1 MQKNE
6 TVRLVGWFQP
16 WLIGLY
22 CGGMTAVT
30 RSRRAFASS
39 SLSSPL
45 LLLSTA
51 GSSFPLL
58 SLSSSLLI
66 HSDVHL
72 PLSMLY
78 LLRLYS
84 EFRVPAG
91 CAIPKLNTADD
102 SRALPPAASA
112 RKKKWWNGTYIY
124 VKETMTPR
132 VCAPFFLSL
141 PSVLLTLRPLPFL
154 CQFHFRAIFQEKHG
168 AA

>member
-112 RKKKWWNGTYIY
+112 RKRNGGTVRTYMSKK
-124 VKETMTPR
+124 
-132 VCAPFFLSL
+132 L
-141 PSVLLTLRPLPFL
+141 
-154 CQFHFRAIFQEKHG
+154 
-168 AA
+168 

>member
-39 SLSSPL
+39 SLSSSL

-51 GSSFPLL
+51 GSSFPLLTLSPPL

-72 PLSMLY
+72 PLSTFY

-84 EFRVPAG
+84 ELRVPAG

-112 RKKKWWNGTYIY
+112 RKRNGGTVRIYMSKK
-124 VKETMTPR
+124 
-132 VCAPFFLSL
+132 L
-141 PSVLLTLRPLPFL
+141 
-154 CQFHFRAIFQEKHG
+154 
-168 AA
+168 

>member
-39 SLSSPL
+39 SLSSS
-45 LLLSTA
+45 LLLSTV
-51 GSSFPLL
+51 GSSFPLLSL

-72 PLSMLY
+72 PLSTLY

-84 EFRVPAG
+84 ELRVPAG

-112 RKKKWWNGTYIY
+112 RKRNGGTVRIYMSKK
-124 VKETMTPR
+124 
-132 VCAPFFLSL
+132 L
-141 PSVLLTLRPLPFL
+141 
-154 CQFHFRAIFQEKHG
+154 
-168 AA
+168 

>member
-58 SLSSSLLI
+58 SLSLLLSPHPLRRSPSFIYALSTTSL
-66 HSDVHL
+66 
-72 PLSMLY
+72 
-78 LLRLYS
+78 
-84 EFRVPAG
+84 F
-91 CAIPKLNTADD
+91 
-102 SRALPPAASA
+102 
-112 RKKKWWNGTYIY
+112 
-124 VKETMTPR
+124 
-132 VCAPFFLSL
+132 
-141 PSVLLTLRPLPFL
+141 
-154 CQFHFRAIFQEKHG
+154 
-168 AA
+168 

>member
-45 LLLSTA
+45 LLLSAA
-51 GSSFPLL
+51 GSSFP
-58 SLSSSLLI
+58 LLI

-72 PLSMLY
+72 PLSTLY

-84 EFRVPAG
+84 ELRVSAG

-112 RKKKWWNGTYIY
+112 RKRNGGTVRTYMSKK
-124 VKETMTPR
+124 
-132 VCAPFFLSL
+132 L
-141 PSVLLTLRPLPFL
+141 
-154 CQFHFRAIFQEKHG
+154 
-168 AA
+168 